1 MKQKQFLKI
10 LLVLNFIF
18 IFLTKA
24 SSQNYIPFP
33 DSSTNWNV
41 SWNDADCNI
50 NNLRNG
56 SYSYFINGDTIIN
69 STTYHKIFRSGLCAQ
84 CCPSPYFGSLN
95 GYMGGFKNDSINKK
109 VLLIIPGS
117 NTEEVLYNFNL
128 NIGDRINGRLPDGCP
143 DAIIISIDSILI
155 NSNYHHRYN
164 FSGGS
169 CVGALIEGIGS
180 TLGLLEPF
188 LTTEGGGILNCMQYN
203 NIIYYSDTMGSCN
216 IIDFVP
222 ENRIDRNR
230 FTLIRY
236 DEKINIHFVNDI
248 IFETNF
254 SISVYD
260 ILGRQ
265 VFYSQTP
272 AYDFSIFVKCSNI
285 YILKITNGKNVNYQK
300 G

>member
-10 LLVLNFIF
+10 LLLLNFIF

-24 SSQNYIPFP
+24 FSQNYIPFP
-33 DSSTNWNV
+33 DSSANWNV
-41 SWNDADCNI
+41 TWTDADCNI
-50 NNLRNG
+50 NNLQDG
-56 SYSYFINGDTIIN
+56 VYSYYINGDTIIN
-69 STTYHKIFRSGLCAQ
+69 STAYHKIFRSGLCAQ
-84 CCPSPYFGSLN
+84 CCPSPYSGSLN
-95 GYMGGFKNDSINKK
+95 GYMGGLKNDLINKK
-109 VLLIIPGS
+109 VLLIHPSS
-117 NTEEVLYNFNL
+117 NTDEILYNFDL
-128 NIGDRINGRLPDGCP
+128 NIGDTLKGRLASGRP
-143 DAIIISIDSILI
+143 IIISIDSVLI

-164 FSGGS
+164 FSGGGIM
-169 CVGALIEGIGS
+169 GAIIEGIGS

-188 LTTEGGGILNCMQYN
+188 QTFEGGGVLNCMQYN

-222 ENRIDRNR
+222 ENRIDKNR
-230 FTLIRY
+230 FTLIRS
-236 DEKINIHFVNDI
+236 DEKINIHFVNDF

-272 AYDFSIFVKCSNI
+272 VYDFSIFVKGSNI
-285 YILKITNGKNVNYQK
+285 YILKITNGKNIKYQR